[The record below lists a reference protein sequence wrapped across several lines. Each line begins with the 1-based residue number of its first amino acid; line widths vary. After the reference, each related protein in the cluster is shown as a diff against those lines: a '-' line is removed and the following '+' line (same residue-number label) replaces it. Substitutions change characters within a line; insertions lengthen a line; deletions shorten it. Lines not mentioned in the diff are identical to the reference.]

1 MNIKKIM
8 HIMIMYLK
16 TPNKYSI
23 IAIAT
28 IAIVAAGLIAI
39 PAMEQANALVQKKT
53 PIQTALKAVKSVVKR
68 ILDPRPQQQP
78 ERR

>member
-1 MNIKKIM
+1 M

-23 IAIAT
+23 IALAT

-39 PAMEQANALVQKKT
+39 PAMEQAKALVQKKT
-53 PIQTALKAVKSVVKR
+53 GPIQTALKAVKSVVKR

-78 ERR
+78 PERR

>member
-1 MNIKKIM
+1 M

-39 PAMEQANALVQKKT
+39 PAMEQANALTEQKKPSYT
-53 PIQTALKAVKSVVKR
+53 KSC
-68 ILDPRPQQQP
+68 
-78 ERR
+78 

>member
-39 PAMEQANALVQKKT
+39 PAMEQANALAEQKN
-53 PIQTALKAVKSVVKR
+53 PIQKAVKAVKSLVKR
-68 ILDPRPQQQP
+68 ILDP
-78 ERR
+78 

>member
-1 MNIKKIM
+1 M

-39 PAMEQANALVQKKT
+39 PAMEQANALTEQKKT
-53 PIQTALKAVKSVVKR
+53 VLYKKLLKQLKVL
-68 ILDPRPQQQP
+68 LDY
-78 ERR
+78 

>member
-1 MNIKKIM
+1 M

-39 PAMEQANALVQKKT
+39 PAMEQANALTEQKKNS
-53 PIQTALKAVKSVVKR
+53 PIQKAVKAVKSLVR
-68 ILDPRPQQQP
+68 LLDPRPQQQQ
-78 ERR
+78 ERK